1 MPTVAVKLSLE
12 DISSVL
18 EQLSESEMKK
28 ILERIR
34 DRRKKVI
41 LEQGYRQL
49 AKLTFEDIGCEEE
62 WVRVEN
68 EAIESFERELS

>member
-1 MPTVAVKLSLE
+1 MPTVAVKLSLA
-12 DISSVL
+12 DLSSVL
-18 EQLSESEMKK
+18 EQLSEPEMKK

-34 DRRKKVI
+34 DRRKKII

-49 AKLTFEDIGCEEE
+49 AKLTFEDIGSEEE

-68 EAIESFERELS
+68 EAIESLERELS

>member
-12 DISSVL
+12 DLSSVL
-18 EQLSESEMKK
+18 EHLSESEMRT

-34 DRRKKVI
+34 DRRKKMI

-49 AKLTFEDIGCEEE
+49 GKLTFEDIGSEEE

-68 EAIESFERELS
+68 EAIENLERELS

>member
-12 DISSVL
+12 DLSSVL
-18 EQLSESEMKK
+18 EHLSESEMRK

-34 DRRKKVI
+34 DRRKKII

-49 AKLTFEDIGCEEE
+49 GKLTFEDIGSEEE

-68 EAIESFERELS
+68 EAIENLERELS